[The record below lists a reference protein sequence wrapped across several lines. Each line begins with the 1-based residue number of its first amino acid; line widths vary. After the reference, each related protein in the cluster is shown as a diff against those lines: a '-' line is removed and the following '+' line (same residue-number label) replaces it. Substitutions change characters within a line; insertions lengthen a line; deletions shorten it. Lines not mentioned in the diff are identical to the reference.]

1 MREADVDE
9 AIEKAQQLMKFK
21 HDKEFIN
28 KILDAQL
35 RVNEIEQNI
44 LKNAGMSTMSSNT
57 PIGKSTKKVL
67 FQQTDSKEL
76 SKSQTN

>member
-1 MREADVDE
+1 MRENEVDE
-9 AIEKAQQLMKFK
+9 ALEKAQQLMKFK

-35 RVNEIEQNI
+35 RVNEIENNI
-44 LKNAGMSTMSSNT
+44 LKNAGLSTISNST

-67 FQQTDSKEL
+67 F
-76 SKSQTN
+76 